1 MSVGDKERV
10 KEAIRMLDAHIEYAN
25 KTKKF
30 NDAGNFEFLKRLI
43 IDLNKGK

>member
-1 MSVGDKERV
+1 MSVGGKERV
-10 KEAIRMLDAHIEYAN
+10 KEAIRMLDAYIEYSN

-30 NDAGNFEFLKRLI
+30 NDAGNFEDLKRLI